1 MNLMLLISAL
11 PTNTGDHIP
20 LIFQKWPDINS
31 FAIIQWAYIEHLLKA
46 GQSLPRYWEK
56 NARQIS
62 CRPEGLR
69 SSWGVAG
76 QQESTEPLSWPN
88 TGCVCRLLPL
98 RTHFLMRE
106 SQVSRMWLLQKGVL
120 RERSSVVSPSSGPK
134 GRLLGI
140 GYGYLGWIFPGP
152 KREG

>member
-1 MNLMLLISAL
+1 MHEPYAPDFCIAYKYWWPYTLNFSKMAWYQLICNHPVSIYWAL
-11 PTNTGDHIP
+11 T
-20 LIFQKWPDINS
+20 
-31 FAIIQWAYIEHLLKA
+31 E

-106 SQVSRMWLLQKGVL
+106 SQVSRMWLLQKRVL